1 MGKRCTSTACTSIP
15 RTPSSPQEWK
25 ACLKGVAIEVVTDS
39 HTPDQFQSYAR
50 YAQRYGLLASTGSDF
65 HGPGESYRDLGDLPD
80 LPRGCT
86 PVWAAW

>member
-39 HTPDQFQSYAR
+39 HTPDQFQSYTR
-50 YAQRYGLLASTGSDF
+50 YSQRYGCWPRRIPTFMA
-65 HGPGESYRDLGDLPD
+65 PGRAIA
-80 LPRGCT
+80 T
-86 PVWAAW
+86 